1 MREQAVKFLFQQPA
15 RAIVDRRFYASC
27 TDSRHTFRGVSAYVL
42 VACVMS
48 DTQGSAAPDPIVND
62 LAPVADISPTPAE
75 IPPTTERWFEIAAAP
90 RCALPLLTILSCAAL
105 IVNLGG
111 YPLYTKGEPREA
123 VIVLDMFKGH
133 SISSFLLPMRA
144 GVEIPSKPLLMHWLI
159 AALSLVTGG
168 VGEWTVRLPSAI
180 LAIAGV
186 LCCYLY
192 VRRLFN
198 ERAALFSALIL
209 ATNLQYLQAAGGARV
224 DITLTFFME
233 VGFFEFLMLAEG
245 LSARPMLLYV
255 ALALAVLAKGP
266 VGVLLPAVA
275 AMVFIAAQQR
285 WSLLGRLDLL
295 KGALV
300 IAILAGGWYVAATII
315 GGRAFFDKQVL
326 SENIFTYLDHP
337 GISRGHSHPFY
348 YMELALLAGFMP
360 WSVVLPFAAA
370 RFANRQ
376 RLRDPRLLY
385 LVIWFAVVLLF
396 YNFAFS
402 KRGVYLLALYP
413 ALCAI
418 VGLCLDEALHAAG
431 STPWIR
437 VLSAGMGIFFVLA
450 AVIGLIL
457 APVVRLW
464 PGLARYPFDAI
475 GITAPAFVP
484 ALSAAIGAQR
494 LAVLALA
501 AILIAV
507 GYLLVRTAAGAGKFA
522 VATAT
527 GITCLSIVANLYA
540 LPATANTVTLKDFA
554 LQMKNIVGDAPVA
567 YQWGL
572 NYDVA
577 FYSDK
582 TIPVI
587 AHPFRDWPQYL
598 ILGEDTYKSLA
609 STELRDYSMV
619 LKSGATDLDGTGP
632 MLLIKRNT
640 G

>member
-1 MREQAVKFLFQQPA
+1 MATAPA
-15 RAIVDRRFYASC
+15 ADI
-27 TDSRHTFRGVSAYVL
+27 
-42 VACVMS
+42 
-48 DTQGSAAPDPIVND
+48 AP
-62 LAPVADISPTPAE
+62 APVQI
-75 IPPTTERWFEIAAAP
+75 PTTSERWFEVAATP
-90 RCALPLLTILSCAAL
+90 RFALPLLTILSCAAV

-123 VIVLDMFKGH
+123 VAVLDMFRGH
-133 SISSFLLPMRA
+133 SLSSFLLPMRA

-180 LAIAGV
+180 LAVAGV

-198 ERAALFSALIL
+198 ERAALFSALML
-209 ATNLQYLQAAGGARV
+209 ATSLQYLQAAGGARV
-224 DITLTFFME
+224 DMTVTFFME
-233 VGFFEFLMLAEG
+233 VGFFEFLMIAEG
-245 LSARPMLLYV
+245 LSARPMLLYL

-266 VGVLLPAVA
+266 VGVLLPAIVA
-275 AMVFIAAQQR
+275 TVFIAAQRR

-295 KGALV
+295 KGVLV
-300 IAILAGGWYVAATII
+300 IAILAGGWYVAATVI

-326 SENIFTYLDHP
+326 SENVFTYLDRP

-360 WSVVLPFAAA
+360 WSVLLPFAAA
-370 RFANRQ
+370 RYANLQ

-385 LVIWFAVVLLF
+385 LVIWLVVVLLF

-413 ALCAI
+413 ALSTL
-418 VGLCLDEALHAAG
+418 VGLCLDQELHNAG

-437 VLSAGMGIFFVLA
+437 ILSAGMGIFFVLA
-450 AVIGLIL
+450 AVTGLIL

-464 PGLARYPFDAI
+464 PALARDVFDAI
-475 GITAPAFVP
+475 GVTAPAFVP
-484 ALSAAIGAQR
+484 TLSAAIGAQR

-501 AILIAV
+501 AVLFAV
-507 GYLLVRTAAGAGKFA
+507 GYLLVRTAAGAGKYA
-522 VATAT
+522 VATAI
-527 GITCLSIVANLYA
+527 GIACLSIVANLYA
-540 LPATANTVTLKDFA
+540 LPAIANTVTLKNFA
-554 LQMKNIVGDAPVA
+554 LQMNNIVGDAPVA

-572 NYDVA
+572 NYEVA
-577 FYSDK
+577 FYSDR

-587 AHPFRDWPQYL
+587 AHPLRDWPQYL

-609 STELRDYSMV
+609 STELRDYSTV

-632 MLLIKRNT
+632 MLLIKRNA